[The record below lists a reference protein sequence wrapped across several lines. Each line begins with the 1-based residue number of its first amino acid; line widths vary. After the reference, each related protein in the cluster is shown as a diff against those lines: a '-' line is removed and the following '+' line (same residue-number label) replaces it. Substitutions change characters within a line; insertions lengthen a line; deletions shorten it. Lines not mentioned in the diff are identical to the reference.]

1 MEDFIKI
8 RLRFPK
14 ARIEINNFM
23 LENHQNCSQ
32 ALVSASRKYEIILDH
47 SFASQIIENETT
59 CQAQKTA
66 EAILRKYLEEKK
78 IKQKAQHLATFKT
91 NVHLFKTLEYQR
103 SKSELKCLRLTPVIF
118 DLLLQQIECT

>member
-8 RLRFPK
+8 RLRYPK

-23 LENHQNCSQ
+23 LENHGDCSQ
-32 ALVSASRKYEIILDH
+32 ALVAASRKYEIIVDP
-47 SFASQIIENETT
+47 SFETPLKENETT
-59 CQAQKTA
+59 CQALQTA

-78 IKQKAQHLATFKT
+78 IKEKAKHIATFKT

-118 DLLLQQIECT
+118 DLLLQPIECT

>member
-23 LENHQNCSQ
+23 LENHGDCSQ
-32 ALVSASRKYEIILDH
+32 ALVAASRKYEIIVDP
-47 SFASQIIENETT
+47 SFETPLEENETT
-59 CQAQKTA
+59 CQALHTA

-78 IKQKAQHLATFKT
+78 IKEKAKHIATFKT